1 MAESI
6 RLTRRQ
12 VSGLAFVLAAAT
24 APNLFTSLAWAA
36 KAYDTGATD
45 TEIKI
50 GQPVPYSGPV
60 SFYAAIGKTTL
71 GYFRMLNEEQGG
83 INGRKIT
90 VISLDDGYSPPKVV
104 EVTRRMV
111 EEDGV
116 LAVFGISGSA
126 SSASVQRYLAAKQ
139 VPQLFGFSGVHL
151 FGDPEKSPWSVGFM
165 PSYDF
170 EGGTYGTYIRNN
182 VKDPK
187 VAVLYQNDDFGKAMR
202 AGLRK
207 GLGDMASKI
216 VKEES
221 YETTDPTVDS
231 QIVSLAETGANVLV
245 LASIPKPTSQAIR
258 KCAQLGWNPLKLIQS
273 GTASITAVL
282 TPAGLENSIGVTTGK
297 FLKDFGDPTW
307 TDDAGRKTYATFMD
321 KYVRGVDPSDIL
333 AVLGYTVAQMMAQ
346 VLKQCGDELT
356 RANVLKQACS
366 IKGLHA
372 DMLLPGITLN
382 TEPDNRFPIRQMR
395 MARFDG
401 KHWEVF
407 GDLLTEQ

>member
-1 MAESI
+1 MPKSI
-6 RLTRRQ
+6 KLTRRQ
-12 VSGLAFVLAAAT
+12 FSELALGLAAAT
-24 APNLFTSLAWAA
+24 APGLLASRAWAA

-50 GQPVPYSGPV
+50 GQPVPYSGPA

-71 GYFRMLNEEQGG
+71 AYFQMLNTEHGG
-83 INGRKIT
+83 INGRKVT

-104 EVTRRMV
+104 EVTRHMV
-111 EEDGV
+111 EQDGV

-126 SSASVQRYLAAKQ
+126 SSTSVQRYLAAKK

-151 FGDPEKSPWSVGFM
+151 FGDPKLSPWSVGFM

-170 EGGTYGTYIRNN
+170 EGGTYGKYIRNN

-187 VAVLYQNDDFGKAMR
+187 VAVLYQNDDFGRAML

-207 GLGDMASKI
+207 GLGDMAPKI
-216 VKEES
+216 VKEAS
-221 YETTDPTVDS
+221 YEVTDPTVDS
-231 QIVSLAETGANVLV
+231 QVVSLAGTGANVLM

-258 KCAQLGWNPLKLIQS
+258 KSAELGWNPLKIIQS

-282 TPAGLENSIGVTTGK
+282 GPAGLDNSVGVTTGK
-297 FLKDFGDPTW
+297 FLKDFGDATW
-307 TDDAGRKTYATFMD
+307 TDDAGMKTYAAFMK
-321 KYVRGVDPSDIL
+321 KYVGGVNPSDIL
-333 AVLGYTVAQMMAQ
+333 AVLGYTVAQLMAQ

-356 RANVLKQACS
+356 RANVLKQACNVR
-366 IKGLHA
+366 GLHS

-401 KHWEVF
+401 KHWELF
-407 GDLLTEQ
+407 GDLLTE